1 MPSGFLIKPCLILK
15 EDTEMVTTQALA
27 NIFDHFDRTA
37 LHPYA
42 VGFDRIFDQLHDHYA
57 LHQRNT
63 GFPPYNIRKDG
74 DYNFVIELALAG
86 LSQDDLEVEVAEGT
100 LTVRSVEPKHEED
113 DGGYSELLHRGIS
126 YRKFSRSW
134 TLADDVVVDAA
145 KMKDGML
152 TIHLER
158 VVPEE
163 KKPRKITIK

>member
-27 NIFDHFDRTA
+27 NIFDHFDRNLLT
-37 LHPYA
+37 PYA
-42 VGFDRIFDQLHDHYA
+42 VGFDRIFDQLADHHA

-86 LSQDDLEVEVAEGT
+86 LSQDDLEVEVADQT
-100 LTVRSVEPKHEED
+100 LTIRSIDKKED
-113 DGGYSELLHRGIS
+113 EGELLLRGIS
-126 YRKFSRSW
+126 YRQFTRTW
-134 TLADDVVVDAA
+134 TLADDVVVKDA
-145 KMKDGML
+145 KMENGML
-152 TIHLER
+152 VVRLEH

-163 KKPRKITIK
+163 KKPRKISIK